1 MANNE
6 EVYLELLPEV
16 DQWFPSPC
24 GVNIMANNAATL
36 KAIYYAVFKVRFYSS
51 LNIRLQTN
59 PKTNWK
65 LKIVFKTAIPI
76 K

>member
-1 MANNE
+1 MSEQEA
-6 EVYLELLPEV
+6 
-16 DQWFPSPC
+16 QFPSPC
-24 GVNIMANNAATL
+24 GVNIVANAATL

-65 LKIVFKTAIPI
+65 LKIVFKTTIST

>member
-1 MANNE
+1 MSEQEA
-6 EVYLELLPEV
+6 
-16 DQWFPSPC
+16 QFPSPC
-24 GVNIMANNAATL
+24 GVNIVANAATL